1 MSGQRNEQVMHWHI
15 SESGSRRIA
24 AQYFV
29 RQTAE
34 DVITNHYKTCPCGLL
49 DIVECDDL
57 MCLVL
62 EMAT

>member
-1 MSGQRNEQVMHWHI
+1 MSGVMHWHLY
-15 SESGSRRIA
+15 ESGSRRVA
-24 AQYFV
+24 VTYFV

-34 DVITNHYKTCPCGLL
+34 DVIINHYKTCDCGLL
-49 DIVECDDL
+49 DIVECNDL

>member
-1 MSGQRNEQVMHWHI
+1 MHWHLY
-15 SESGSRRIA
+15 ESGSRRIA
-24 AQYFV
+24 LPYFV

-34 DVITNHYKTCPCGLL
+34 DVIINHYKTCDCGLL
-49 DIVECDDL
+49 DIVECNDL